1 MGTGNRAQVLAGIMI
16 SVAPV
21 LLFFLLA
28 QRYIIQG
35 IAVTGLK
42 G

>member
-1 MGTGNRAQVLAGIMI
+1 MI
-16 SVAPV
+16 SIAPV
-21 LLFFLLA
+21 LIFFLLA
-28 QRYIIQG
+28 QRFIIQG